1 LRAGAIAPKIA
12 SVVEA
17 SRAVIRVSAGRWAAA
32 WVALSLLLLVPLPAA
47 STETSTVAAATSAE
61 DPFPEPAAIRAN
73 VAFWCRVWSEWGR
86 NRVVIHDKERLHLVW
101 EVAQLPG
108 EVGESLTREQRE
120 AVRALRESWQERLQA
135 LEQRLG
141 AGTELTPE
149 EQELVARVTAGGE
162 IADLKGA
169 HERVRSQ
176 RGQRERFRRGLEL
189 SARYDTIVRRVL
201 REEGVP
207 EDLAYLPH
215 VESSYDIGARSS
227 AGAVG
232 MWQLTRPAA
241 RRHLRINATLDE
253 RLDPLAA
260 TRAAARYLRD
270 AYQRLGSWPLAV
282 TSYNHGV
289 PGVERAVRELG
300 ADYEL
305 IFSSYRG
312 HRFGFSSRNFYPELL
327 AVRQVA
333 ASMAQASSEGLQ
345 PLPALD
351 LATTD
356 KGMSPVR
363 LAHVY
368 GLTPGELTELNP
380 AWSRRAVQRGETLP
394 AGASVWLPAGTLQ
407 RLAEAGTTTAAP
419 SPAQAASYHVRPGDT
434 LSRIAREHGLS
445 VAELQSLNGLRPHQ
459 TTIRVGQELVVAV
472 VPRQPPSAEIGPP
485 SPAPVAPATV
495 VSQAITVPPD
505 GRHVVRRG
513 ETLTRIARRYGVQL
527 SALMSANG
535 LTARAIIHP
544 GQVLQIPG
552 PAG

>member
-1 LRAGAIAPKIA
+1 MA
-12 SVVEA
+12 SVAEV
-17 SRAVIRVSAGRWAAA
+17 SRAADRAPAGRWAAT
-32 WVALSLLLLVPLPAA
+32 WVLLSLLLLPLPAA
-47 STETSTVAAATSAE
+47 ATETTTVVVAVK

-73 VAFWCRVWSEWGR
+73 VAFWCRVWEEWGR
-86 NRVVIHDKERLHLVW
+86 GQVVVHDKERLHLVW
-101 EVAQLPG
+101 EVADLPG
-108 EVGESLTREQRE
+108 EVGETLTRQQRE
-120 AVRALRESWQERLQA
+120 AVRALRDSWQERLQA
-135 LEQRLG
+135 LEQRVG
-141 AGTELTPE
+141 AGAELTPE

-162 IADLKGA
+162 IADLIGA

-189 SARYDTIVRRVL
+189 SARYDPLVRRVL

-207 EDLAYLPH
+207 EDFAYLPH
-215 VESSYDIGARSS
+215 VESSYEITARSS

-270 AYQRLGSWPLAV
+270 AHQRLGSWPLAV

-305 IFSSYRG
+305 IFRSYRG
-312 HRFGFSSRNFYPELL
+312 RQFGFSSRNFYPELL
-327 AVRQVA
+327 AARHVA
-333 ASMAQASSEGLQ
+333 TSLAQAPPEGFQ

-351 LATTD
+351 LAAVDTR
-356 KGMSPVR
+356 MSPAR
-363 LAHVY
+363 LAHAY
-368 GLTPGELTELNP
+368 GLTLGELSELNP
-380 AWSRRAVQRGETLP
+380 AWSRRAVQHGEALP
-394 AGASVWLPAGTLQ
+394 HRASVWLPSGTLQ
-407 RLAEAGTTTAAP
+407 RLAEVGTATAAP
-419 SPAQAASYHVRPGDT
+419 SPVQAASTSYRVRPGDT
-434 LSRIAREHGLS
+434 LSRVAREHGLT
-445 VAELQSLNGLRPHQ
+445 VAELQALNGLRPRQ
-459 TTIRVGQELVVAV
+459 TTIHVGQELVVAV
-472 VPRQPPSAEIGPP
+472 VPRQPTIAEIGPP
-485 SPAPVAPATV
+485 SPAPVAPAAV
-495 VSQAITVPPD
+495 VSQAITVAPD

-535 LTARAIIHP
+535 LTTRAIIHP